1 MMRPRSRIN
10 HRKYCTQKEIEEA
23 TVVNNFEDQKTED
36 IKEEAVVQTEVPVG
50 SSEKFE
56 FQAETRKLLDIVAC
70 SLYTDKQVFIRELIS
85 NSSDALEKLRHKQVV
100 GEQINDD
107 YLPLEINILTDP
119 KSNTL
124 TIQDYGIGM
133 TKNELM
139 ENLGTIARSGTSEF
153 VKNLNQKQNATNL
166 IGQFGVGFYSSFMVA
181 DKVTVYSK
189 SATAGEK
196 GYIWTSDGTGQYEL
210 CEADGVVRGT
220 KVVMHLKPESK
231 DFSEEKVVKNV
242 ISKYSNF
249 VNFDIKLNG
258 EKVNTIQAI
267 WSKPKNEVSNEEHE
281 AFYKFI
287 ANAYD
292 KPTYKLHFQT
302 DSPHTLQALFYVPAE
317 HTEKYNLGRM
327 EHGVSLYC
335 RKVLI
340 QSNTSNLLPDYLRF
354 IRGVVDCED
363 IPLNLS
369 REHLQDSQLISRL
382 GNVLTR
388 RILKFLAEEAER
400 DKQLYEKFFNEFGGF
415 LKEGAVQQTGEKEQ
429 ILKLLRMES
438 SKLPSD
444 TLTSFDEYISRMPE
458 SQKEIYYLVTPKRE
472 FSESSPYMEHFKKKD
487 IEVLFFH
494 TLHDDWVM
502 TNVSTYKGKKV
513 KPIESAD
520 IPKDDTEEVTDDEK
534 NKRKSFTTWIKDTL
548 SDKVSSVKDSD
559 RLVDSPAVVI
569 DHESIAFRRMMMQ
582 VDGKNAPR
590 LPKQTLEVNLKHPIM
605 SGLMNIKDSDP
616 ILAQQII
623 EQVFDNALVAAG
635 LMSDSR
641 SMLKRVNSI
650 LEKAINSASK

>member
-1 MMRPRSRIN
+1 M
-10 HRKYCTQKEIEEA
+10 
-23 TVVNNFEDQKTED
+23 
-36 IKEEAVVQTEVPVG
+36 
-50 SSEKFE
+50 
-56 FQAETRKLLDIVAC
+56 
-70 SLYTDKQVFIRELIS
+70 
-85 NSSDALEKLRHKQVV
+85 
-100 GEQINDD
+100 
-107 YLPLEINILTDP
+107 
-119 KSNTL
+119 
-124 TIQDYGIGM
+124 
-133 TKNELM
+133 
-139 ENLGTIARSGTSEF
+139 
-153 VKNLNQKQNATNL
+153 
-166 IGQFGVGFYSSFMVA
+166 
-181 DKVTVYSK
+181 
-189 SATAGEK
+189 
-196 GYIWTSDGTGQYEL
+196 
-210 CEADGVVRGT
+210 
-220 KVVMHLKPESK
+220 
-231 DFSEEKVVKNV
+231 

-258 EKVNTIQAI
+258 QKANTIQAI
-267 WSKPKNEVSNEEHE
+267 WSKPKNEVTDEEHE
-281 AFYKFI
+281 SFYKFI

-292 KPTYKLHFQT
+292 KPTYRLHFQT

-340 QSNTSNLLPDYLRF
+340 QSNMNNLLPDYLRF

-388 RILKFLAEEAER
+388 RILKFLAEEAEK

-415 LKEGAVQQTGEKEQ
+415 LKEGAAQQTGEKEQ
-429 ILKLLRMES
+429 IVKLLRMES
-438 SKLPSD
+438 SRLPAN
-444 TLTSFDEYISRMPE
+444 TITSFDEYISRMPE
-458 SQKEIYYLVTPKRE
+458 GQKEIYYLVTPKRE

-502 TNVSTYKGKKV
+502 TNITTYKGKKV

-520 IPKDDTEEVTDDEK
+520 IPKDDSEVVTDEEK
-534 NKRKSFTTWIKDTL
+534 KTRKEFSAWVKDVL
-548 SDKVSSVKDSD
+548 SDRVSSVKDSD

-590 LPKQTLEVNLKHPIM
+590 LPKQTLEINPRHPIM
-605 SGLMNIKDSDP
+605 VGLNSIRDSDP
-616 ILAQQII
+616 ELAREVV

-635 LMSDSR
+635 LMNDSR
-641 SMLKRVNSI
+641 SMLKRVNNI
-650 LEKAINSASK
+650 LTRALDGAKKH